1 MINSN
6 ILLYLKKN
14 TSSTLLVL
22 STAIALL
29 VISSSVLPLSNP
41 LLLQPVQA
49 SSIGSSSSSP
59 GDISFRTPTPA
70 TGNMFGSPDNDV
82 KLTFNAQGTNLV
94 SPQRLDTKGTYL
106 ITSKEEGT
114 LYNGS
119 VVYVQGC
126 CLTNNSMG
134 EFIHLFANIPV
145 NSGISITTSC
155 STSDSNHVDVFNGGN
170 YIGAFQGP
178 VECSPQGGGST
189 TQQSSSTTGTTT
201 QQDDGDGDK
210 DDDGVLDAN
219 DNCPNLPNT
228 RCYKEG
234 DTALVVHNRNR

>member
-1 MINSN
+1 
-6 ILLYLKKN
+6 
-14 TSSTLLVL
+14 
-22 STAIALL
+22 
-29 VISSSVLPLSNP
+29 
-41 LLLQPVQA
+41 
-49 SSIGSSSSSP
+49 
-59 GDISFRTPTPA
+59 
-70 TGNMFGSPDNDV
+70 MFGSPDNDV

-178 VECSPQGGGST
+178 VECSPQGGNTTTT
-189 TQQSSSTTGTTT
+189 TQQSSSSMTGTTT
-201 QQDDGDGDK
+201 QDRDGDRI
-210 DDDGVLDAN
+210 LDAN

-234 DTALVVHNRNR
+234 DTAVVVHNSNR